1 MIEHF
6 KLKCFFSYNG
16 SMKILF
22 LDIDGTVLSHTT
34 NTIPSSALKAINTVR
49 KQGIK
54 VFGCTGRHTL
64 ELEKLPLEHLKV
76 DGWITMNGA
85 YNYTEFCVISSYPIE
100 KQDIHALY
108 DFLKEEQFPVQF
120 LEAKYMYMNMHSSLV
135 EKSLEK
141 IHSKQDPIAPLERIL
156 ENNIYMFIPWV
167 EQEIYDQISFE
178 NVKEVRW
185 NAYAVDCFHKEC
197 GKKHGITDVL
207 NYYGISKEDSCSVGD
222 GENDIS
228 MFEACGKNVAMGNAV
243 DSLKQRA
250 DYITSDIDAGGLEEA
265 IKFLVK

>member
-1 MIEHF
+1 M
-6 KLKCFFSYNG
+6 KCFFSYNG

-64 ELEKLPLEHLKV
+64 ELEKLPLEHLEV

-85 YNYTEFCVISSYPIE
+85 YNYTESCLISSYPIE

-108 DFLKEEQFPVQF
+108 DFLKKESFPVQF

-141 IHSKQDPIAPLERIL
+141 IHKSNGVSCFLIPPQCCMRNTRQTRIFSFSSTVHL
-156 ENNIYMFIPWV
+156 QTDSINNMS
-167 EQEIYDQISFE
+167 IS
-178 NVKEVRW
+178 V
-185 NAYAVDCFHKEC
+185 
-197 GKKHGITDVL
+197 
-207 NYYGISKEDSCSVGD
+207 
-222 GENDIS
+222 
-228 MFEACGKNVAMGNAV
+228 
-243 DSLKQRA
+243 
-250 DYITSDIDAGGLEEA
+250 
-265 IKFLVK
+265 

>member
-64 ELEKLPLEHLKV
+64 ELEKLPLEHLEV

-85 YNYTEFCVISSYPIE
+85 YNYTESCVISSYPIE

-108 DFLKEEQFPVQF
+108 DFLKKESFPVQF
-120 LEAKYMYMNMHSSLV
+120 LEAKYMLLKKVWKRFILS
-135 EKSLEK
+135 K
-141 IHSKQDPIAPLERIL
+141 IHLHHLKEFLKI
-156 ENNIYMFIPWV
+156 
-167 EQEIYDQISFE
+167 ISI
-178 NVKEVRW
+178 
-185 NAYAVDCFHKEC
+185 CLFHGSNRK
-197 GKKHGITDVL
+197 
-207 NYYGISKEDSCSVGD
+207 
-222 GENDIS
+222 S
-228 MFEACGKNVAMGNAV
+228 MIRFL
-243 DSLKQRA
+243 LKM
-250 DYITSDIDAGGLEEA
+250 
-265 IKFLVK
+265 